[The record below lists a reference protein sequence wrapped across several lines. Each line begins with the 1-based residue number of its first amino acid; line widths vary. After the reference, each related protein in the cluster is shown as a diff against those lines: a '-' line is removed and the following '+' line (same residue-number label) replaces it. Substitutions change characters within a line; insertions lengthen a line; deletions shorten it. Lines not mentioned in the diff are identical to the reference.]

1 MPRARA
7 LWAFSSAD
15 GGVPWNSDIKLPEL
29 EAILA
34 ASVLPGGRLVSSE
47 NAVADG
53 SDQLLARALLNAHS
67 ESIAVAQAPTK

>member
-7 LWAFSSAD
+7 LWAFSSAVS

-34 ASVLPGGRLVSSE
+34 ASVLPGGRLLSSKKAAAASSVS
-47 NAVADG
+47 VV
-53 SDQLLARALLNAHS
+53 ARAGSIHS
-67 ESIAVAQAPTK
+67 